1 LEKFNETGQN
11 KHEQIMTI
19 EQIGIKLETKQ
30 QTKNVDEF
38 LQTNIQVTNR
48 IDSYIMLDYFST
60 TQIKFIN
67 ITNRIEYLSK

>member
-19 EQIGIKLETKQ
+19 EQIGIRLESKQ
-30 QTKNVDEF
+30 QTKNADEF